1 MSAVLEKGSPAEKR
15 TLLTAGIVA
24 ILVLATDLLT
34 KYWIVT
40 AFELNESRE
49 LIPGLLAFTSVR
61 NYGAAW
67 SILSGHGWLLLLFA
81 LLVSV
86 LLIGFFRT
94 LCEGFA
100 ERYFAMMLLF
110 AGIAGNSYDRVFR
123 GAVVDFIHVHWQ
135 NIWHYPVFNVAD
147 IAICTAVGLFVISNF
162 FRKSPEKSAG
172 NGN

>member
-1 MSAVLEKGSPAEKR
+1 MGTVLEKGSPAEKR
-15 TLLTAGIVA
+15 ILLMSGAVA
-24 ILVLATDLLT
+24 LLVLALDLAT
-34 KYWIVT
+34 KYWIVS

-49 LIPGLLAFTSVR
+49 LIPGILAFTSVR

-81 LLVSV
+81 LVV
-86 LLIGFFRT
+86 GGLLLFFFRS

-100 ERYFAMMLLF
+100 ERYFAVMLLF
-110 AGIAGNSYDRVFR
+110 AGIIGNSCDRIFR

-147 IAICTAVGLFVISNF
+147 IAICSAVGLFLISNF
-162 FRKSPEKSAG
+162 VRKPPEKSVEA
-172 NGN
+172 